1 MLPGSGTAPG
11 KPAPTIVNAEAQL
24 STGCHGCLRDP
35 PVVGPLWGSCRSH
48 ASMPQ
53 SVLLRMSLRVAHRTA
68 WVISTRCYC
77 AQSICDHMHTCLRVY
92 ELQIPCGPCVA
103 IGQLSASVPT
113 PLPLSSTH
121 PPTRASVR
129 GVLGT
134 ASAHVVHC
142 LVVQSR

>member
-1 MLPGSGTAPG
+1 MLPGSGTVPG
-11 KPAPTIVNAEAQL
+11 KPSPTIVNAEAQL

-35 PVVGPLWGSCRSH
+35 PVLGPLWGSCGSH

-53 SVLLRMSLRVAHRTA
+53 SVLLRMCLRVAHRTTC
-68 WVISTRCYC
+68 VILTRCYC
-77 AQSICDHMHTCLRVY
+77 AQSICDHMHMFESLRTSDSLWALRRHR
-92 ELQIPCGPCVA
+92 E
-103 IGQLSASVPT
+103 LSASVPT

-129 GVLGT
+129 GVLVT

-142 LVVQSR
+142 LVV